1 MRSDLHPMKGAIR
14 LVVDYRAASKLLAGI
29 ERVYLR
35 VEEGRGNFRFDE
47 SVNEYVPDNSGD
59 FILRTRQTDNYEPVT
74 DLRMS
79 IRFMIEP
86 KRMNTNR
93 RNRRVKSGFWQR
105 VSSRTLIRID
115 EKSKDSDSGAILRLD
130 PSKFRNP
137 NTTLVGNLTFEEDL
151 TMLKKKNGSY
161 LRLRYRYL
169 ENFNNQFITGG
180 EESLIKEA
188 SFRWRQTRSTRTRYD
203 LEGSRSSTL
212 RSFSSSLRRGR
223 DIISNELIFNLSHL
237 PSSKVELGAKFTVG
251 RDVDR
256 HSSEDLRASLFEIE
270 LRNNYFLKG
279 RGMVRILTSWAHV
292 GVTPNGAPITFE
304 MANGLKEGDSYKWSI
319 SFDYKIGSNLNTM
332 LTYEGKNESFRET
345 RHVGKAEVRAWF

>member
-1 MRSDLHPMKGAIR
+1 
-14 LVVDYRAASKLLAGI
+14 
-29 ERVYLR
+29 
-35 VEEGRGNFRFDE
+35 
-47 SVNEYVPDNSGD
+47 
-59 FILRTRQTDNYEPVT
+59 
-74 DLRMS
+74 
-79 IRFMIEP
+79 
-86 KRMNTNR
+86 
-93 RNRRVKSGFWQR
+93 
-105 VSSRTLIRID
+105 
-115 EKSKDSDSGAILRLD
+115 
-130 PSKFRNP
+130 
-137 NTTLVGNLTFEEDL
+137 
-151 TMLKKKNGSY
+151 MLKKKNGSY

-256 HSSEDLRASLFEIE
+256 HSSDDLRASLFEIE

-292 GVTPNGAPITFE
+292 GVTPNGAPIKFE